1 MSNLKEVKFRLT
13 AEEVDKAK
21 KISNEYSMSINAIAK
36 FLLLNLKAPKGA
48 NERKDVK
55 ELNRQIGAI
64 GNNLNQMARRLNS
77 TSMLRNDEKKEV
89 ISLLKEIRNN
99 TRILV
104 GKEPIE
110 ESKEDIIFK
119 HKSHFH

>member
-64 GNNLNQMARRLNS
+64 GNNLNQMARTALPVHDGLGRR
-77 TSMLRNDEKKEV
+77 TAR
-89 ISLLKEIRNN
+89 
-99 TRILV
+99 
-104 GKEPIE
+104 
-110 ESKEDIIFK
+110 
-119 HKSHFH
+119 H